1 LWTLQEYG
9 RTRTVKLAVK
19 PADASPERFVEIRPR
34 PIEEWFLPTL
44 RGLELDVLQTKRQAQ
59 SFGQALAMGGR
70 YTLHSVEDIYL
81 TLRGL
86 FTRDISPKGLSG
98 PIGIA
103 KVAYSFASVGL
114 PHFVLFL
121 GLISI
126 NLAVI
131 NFLPIPVLDGGHMV
145 FLLWEGLF
153 RRKPSEKIVATAT
166 YCGLAFVLGLMI
178 FVIYLDLFVPK
189 K

>member
-1 LWTLQEYG
+1 L
-9 RTRTVKLAVK
+9 
-19 PADASPERFVEIRPR
+19 
-34 PIEEWFLPTL
+34 
-44 RGLELDVLQTKRQAQ
+44 TKRKAD
-59 SFGQALAMGGR
+59 SIGQAVAMGGR
-70 YTLHSVEDIYL
+70 YTVNSVEDIYL

-103 KVAYSFASVGL
+103 RVAYTFASVSL

-121 GLISI
+121 GMISI

-145 FLLWEGLF
+145 FLLWEGIF
-153 RRKPSEKIVATAT
+153 RRKPSDSVVATAT
-166 YCGLAFVLGLMI
+166 YCGLAFELGLMV
-178 FVIYLDLFVPK
+178 FVLYLDLFVSK
-189 K
+189 I